1 MRRTSSAP
9 SGLSWII
16 GCCCFVTFLLAG
28 SLQLQAAEGDEGF
41 REYDFNLAKGIL
53 LYNQERYGEADR
65 YLREAV
71 TIKPG
76 DPVAGYYL
84 GLNSLRLR
92 RYTVAEERFREILRR
107 QPDNARARLGLGMAL
122 YHQDRFS
129 EASTELATAERT
141 LKDEPLLYYYAGL
154 AAASQQSYGQAST
167 KFMEAG
173 KLDKELANDP
183 HYQRGV
189 ALQSK
194 GQAQQATDEFRLAVE
209 GGTVA
214 AQPVRPAVSTSIP
227 SKRWSVNY
235 GLSTQYDSNVVL
247 LPGGSPLPS
256 GISHK
261 DDFVF
266 VMTGNGEYRFVQ
278 NDTWTAGVGLG
289 LYTNFHARLSDF
301 NVVDVGPTVYVQ
313 RRLGLT
319 QLRFQYTFDNVT
331 VGGDSY
337 LQSNAF
343 QPTLTIPE
351 SERTF
356 TQVFARY
363 QYKDFKTFRDD
374 QLGLPVNQTRS
385 GINWMFGAM
394 QYWRFAND
402 RGYVRAGYTFDTDR
416 TGGGD
421 IVQVGVPTNADWSYI
436 GNRLSTGVAYQPLT
450 ATTLQLAFDY
460 YRQDYSNPNTFSP
473 NLVKRNDNVYLL
485 TGTAVRD
492 LNSWLWLAFQYSYTR
507 DQSNVDVFNY
517 TRNIVSLT
525 LGGAF

>member
-1 MRRTSSAP
+1 MR
-9 SGLSWII
+9 LE
-16 GCCCFVTFLLAG
+16 
-28 SLQLQAAEGDEGF
+28 AAEGEDY
-41 REYDFNLAKGIL
+41 REYDFNLSKGLL
-53 LYNQERYGEADR
+53 LYNQQRYGEAER
-65 YLREAV
+65 FLREAFNA
-71 TIKPG
+71 KPG
-76 DPVAGYYL
+76 DSTAGYYL
-84 GLNSLRLR
+84 GLTSLRLH
-92 RYTVAEERFREILRR
+92 RYTAAEERFREVLRR
-107 QPDNARARLGLGMAL
+107 HPDDARARMGLGMAL
-122 YHQDRFS
+122 YHQDRYP
-129 EASTELATAERT
+129 EASAELTVAERT

-154 AAASQQSYGQAST
+154 AAAAQQKHDQASE
-167 KFMEAG
+167 KFLRAG
-173 KLDKELANDP
+173 KLDLELANDP

-194 GQAQQATDEFRLAVE
+194 GQAPQATEEFRSAVE
-209 GGTVA
+209 GGAVA
-214 AQPVRPAVSTSIP
+214 AQPVRPTPSTALP
-227 SKRWSVNY
+227 SKRWSLNY
-235 GLSTQYDSNVVL
+235 AASTQYDSNVVL
-247 LPGGSPLPS
+247 LPGGGTLPG

-266 VMTGNGEYRFVQ
+266 VLTGNGEYRFVQ

-319 QLRFQYTFDNVT
+319 QLRLQYTFDNVT

-351 SERTF
+351 SDRTY

-374 QLGLPVNQTRS
+374 QLGRPVNQTRD

-394 QYWRFAND
+394 QYWRFADD
-402 RGYVRAGYTFDTDR
+402 RGHVRAGYTLDMDR

-421 IVQVGVPTNADWSYI
+421 TAQVGVPSNGDWSYT
-436 GNRLSTGVAYQPLT
+436 GHRLSIGGGYRPFT

-460 YRQDYSNPNTFSP
+460 YRQSYSNANSFSP
-473 NLVKRNDNVYLL
+473 DLEKRKDNVYQL

-492 LNSWLWLAFQYSYTR
+492 LNSWLWLAFQYSLTR
-507 DQSNVDVFNY
+507 DQSNVAVFDY
-517 TRNIVSLT
+517 TRHIVSLT

>member
-1 MRRTSSAP
+1 VDRTCLRP
-9 SGLSWII
+9 SRSQWII
-16 GCCCFVTFLLAG
+16 ACCCFVVLLLAG
-28 SLQLQAAEGDEGF
+28 ALRIEAAEDEGY
-41 REYDFNLAKGIL
+41 REYDFYLTKGIL
-53 LYNQERYGEADR
+53 LFSQDRYGEAER
-65 YLREAV
+65 YLREALNAKPDDV
-71 TIKPG
+71 T
-76 DPVAGYYL
+76 AGYYL
-84 GLNSLRLR
+84 GLTLLRLH
-92 RYTVAEERFREILRR
+92 RYPAAEERFRAILRR
-107 QPDNARARLGLGMAL
+107 HPDNARARLGLGMAL

-129 EASTELATAERT
+129 EASAELATAERT

-154 AAASQQSYGQAST
+154 AAASQQAYEQASA
-167 KFMEAG
+167 KFLQAG
-173 KLDKELANDP
+173 KLDKELADDP

-194 GQAQQATDEFRLAVE
+194 GQAQPATDEFRLAVE
-209 GGTVA
+209 GGAVA
-214 AQPVRPAVSTSIP
+214 AQPIRPPVSTTLP
-227 SKRWSVNY
+227 SKRWSLNY

-247 LPGGSPLPS
+247 LPGGGTLPN

-266 VMTGNGEYRFVQ
+266 VLTGNGEYRFVQ

-313 RRLGLT
+313 RRLGVT

-351 SERTF
+351 SDRTF

-363 QYKDFKTFRDD
+363 QYKNFKTFRDD
-374 QLGLPVNQTRS
+374 QFARPINQTRD

-394 QYWRFAND
+394 QYWRFADD
-402 RGYVRAGYTFDTDR
+402 RGHLRAGYTLDLDR

-421 IVQVGVPTNADWSYI
+421 TAQFGVPTNGDWSYT
-436 GNRLSTGVAYQPLT
+436 GHRLSFGGGYRPFT

-460 YRQDYSNPNTFSP
+460 YRQSYENANSFSP
-473 NLVKRNDNVYLL
+473 DLEKRKDNVYLL

-507 DQSNVDVFNY
+507 DQSNVAVFDY
-517 TRNIVSLT
+517 TRHIVSLT

>member
-1 MRRTSSAP
+1 MR
-9 SGLSWII
+9 LE
-16 GCCCFVTFLLAG
+16 
-28 SLQLQAAEGDEGF
+28 AAEGEDY
-41 REYDFNLAKGIL
+41 REYDFNLSKGLL
-53 LYNQERYGEADR
+53 LYNQQRYGEAER
-65 YLREAV
+65 FLREAFNA
-71 TIKPG
+71 KPG
-76 DPVAGYYL
+76 DSTAGYYL
-84 GLNSLRLR
+84 GLTSLRLH
-92 RYTVAEERFREILRR
+92 RYTAAEERFREVLRR
-107 QPDNARARLGLGMAL
+107 HPDDARARMGLGMAL
-122 YHQDRFS
+122 YHQDRYP
-129 EASTELATAERT
+129 EASAELTVAERT

-154 AAASQQSYGQAST
+154 AAASQQKHDQASE
-167 KFMEAG
+167 KFLRAG
-173 KLDKELANDP
+173 KLDPELANDP

-194 GQAQQATDEFRLAVE
+194 GQAPQATEEFRSAVE
-209 GGTVA
+209 GGAVA
-214 AQPVRPAVSTSIP
+214 AQPVRPTPSTALP
-227 SKRWSVNY
+227 SKRWSLNY
-235 GLSTQYDSNVVL
+235 GASTQYDSNVVL
-247 LPGGSPLPS
+247 LPGGGTLPG

-266 VMTGNGEYRFVQ
+266 VLTGNGEYRFVQ

-319 QLRFQYTFDNVT
+319 QLRLQYTFDNVT

-351 SERTF
+351 SERTY

-374 QLGLPVNQTRS
+374 QLGRPVNQTRD

-394 QYWRFAND
+394 QYWRFADD
-402 RGYVRAGYTFDTDR
+402 RGHVRAGYTLDMDR

-421 IVQVGVPTNADWSYI
+421 TAQVGVPSNGDWSYT
-436 GNRLSTGVAYQPLT
+436 GHRLSIGGGYQPVA

-460 YRQDYSNPNTFSP
+460 YRQSYSNANSFSP
-473 NLVKRNDNVYLL
+473 DLEKRKDNVYQL

-492 LNSWLWLAFQYSYTR
+492 LNSWLWLAFQYSLTR
-507 DQSNVDVFNY
+507 DQSNVAVFDY
-517 TRNIVSLT
+517 TRHIVSLT